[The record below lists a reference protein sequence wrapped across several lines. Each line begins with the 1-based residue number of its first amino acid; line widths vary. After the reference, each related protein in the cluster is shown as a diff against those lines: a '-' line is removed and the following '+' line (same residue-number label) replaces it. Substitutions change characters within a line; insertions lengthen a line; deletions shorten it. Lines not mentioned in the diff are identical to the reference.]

1 MQILFAHD
9 GLNISKDH
17 NCLLRCRRSKAAG
30 GTCLFPE
37 SFSSSYSGL
46 IIFLVP
52 QESGLPINLH
62 HMVDICWSPHL
73 GSVISPPSHR
83 FMLPAEKSQSAL
95 SAGIGQPQGA
105 RKCSNALCRKWGLVP
120 MPHSKAS
127 MQGAG
132 AVSGERNR
140 TRGSQ
145 NLQVRKRARERMPSS
160 VVLCR
165 NHMVKCHQQPGR
177 NGNLLVYKGRLVAL
191 SNNEDWSWLQH
202 Y

>member
-62 HMVDICWSPHL
+62 QMVDICWSPHL

-127 MQGAG
+127 MQGLVQCREKETEHEAL
-132 AVSGERNR
+132 R
-140 TRGSQ
+140 TCKNGKGQRD
-145 NLQVRKRARERMPSS
+145 A
-160 VVLCR
+160 
-165 NHMVKCHQQPGR
+165 CHHQ
-177 NGNLLVYKGRLVAL
+177 
-191 SNNEDWSWLQH
+191 STD
-202 Y
+202 